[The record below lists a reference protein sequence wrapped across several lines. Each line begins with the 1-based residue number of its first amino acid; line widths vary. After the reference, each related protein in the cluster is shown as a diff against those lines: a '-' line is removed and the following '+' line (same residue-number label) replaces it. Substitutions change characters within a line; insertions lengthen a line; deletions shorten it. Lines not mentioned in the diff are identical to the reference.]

1 MNYNISLVLKAKG
14 EGYPPLSSGA
24 VRIWLFRERLS
35 ALARKSLKRELGA
48 RGRHQCVLWHR
59 GDPAGWTWHKSLGAW
74 FDPSIARKAEDLREL
89 LLRTPLSNVYKHH
102 KGIWH
107 ARVPALKLTLFLSRT
122 ACFYWLTRVSSL
134 TIDAQ
139 ITRHK
144 RLTSQAASNRDWQT
158 ETGF

>member
-1 MNYNISLVLKAKG
+1 MSEGGVQCFVLSLVLKAKG

-24 VRIWLFRERLS
+24 VGTWLFRERLS

-89 LLRTPLSNVYKHH
+89 LLRTPLSTVYLLFTQTDT
-102 KGIWH
+102 WN
-107 ARVPALKLTLFLSRT
+107 AQMSVLTTTLLLTLT
-122 ACFYWLTRVSSL
+122 AF
-134 TIDAQ
+134 I
-139 ITRHK
+139 
-144 RLTSQAASNRDWQT
+144 
-158 ETGF
+158 